1 MTPVIAAIEATIV
14 ASPAQIEP
22 LGLIIQTRLVR
33 ISL

>member
-14 ASPAQIEP
+14 ARPAQIEL
-22 LGLIIQTRLVR
+22 LGLISRLRLVR